1 MQDSSKE
8 ENALAPVFNVDYSDI
23 DALKSFLEEHNIH
36 TVISAFGITATSLAT
51 SQLNLIKAADR
62 SSATKRFI
70 PSSFAI
76 PYPEE

>member
-1 MQDSSKE
+1 
-8 ENALAPVFNVDYSDI
+8 LAPVFTVDYSDVG
-23 DALKSFLEEHNIH
+23 ALTSFLEEHNVH
-36 TVISAFGITATSLAT
+36 TIISAFGITATSLAT
-51 SQLNLIKAADR
+51 SQLNLIKAADA